1 MVPSRQERKENI
13 TRIRKQQILDAALAV
28 FSEKGFAAA
37 TTAEIAQAAG
47 IAEGTIYNYF
57 KSKRELFVAVIRELI
72 ITVPLLD
79 LIEKIPKADIDV
91 TFRQI
96 LQNRFNLIES
106 EPASRIPSLMG
117 EIVRDPELKTLWA
130 EQFLQPFFARVEGVY
145 RLMMAS
151 GKFRRLDPVITTR
164 IIGGLFLGFLM
175 LNIMEG
181 EASPLN
187 RLPREEVAD
196 ALADFVGRGLMTDTG
211 ESESQKGGN
220 S

>member
-13 TRIRKQQILDAALAV
+13 TKIRKQQILDAALAV

-37 TTAEIAQAAG
+37 TTAEIAQTAG

-57 KSKRELFVAVIRELI
+57 KSKRELFVTVIRELI
-72 ITVPLLD
+72 IAVPLLD

-96 LQNRFNLIES
+96 LQNRFNLIKS

-130 EQFLQPFFARVEGVY
+130 EQFLQPFFARAEGVF
-145 RLMMAS
+145 RTMMAS
-151 GKFRRLDPVITTR
+151 GKFRRLDPAIATR
-164 IIGGLFLGFLM
+164 IVGGLILGFLM

-181 EASPLN
+181 ESSPLN
-187 RLPREEVAD
+187 RLPRDEVAE
-196 ALADFVGRGLMTDTG
+196 ALADFVGRGLMNDNG
-211 ESESQKGGN
+211 ESKSQKEGN